1 MKIISI
7 IGARPQFIKAAV
19 VSQKLIENGIDE
31 KIVHTGQ
38 HYDFNMSDIFFKEL
52 NIAEP
57 AYYLNI
63 GSASHG
69 EQTGR
74 MLTEIEKVL
83 LEEKPGM
90 VLVYGDTNT
99 TLAGSLAA
107 VKLHIP
113 VAHVEAGLRSF
124 NKRMPEEINRILT
137 DRVSDF
143 LFSPTETGLENLKK
157 EGFSNIVHAGESV
170 PPGSFTLPLAVN
182 VGDVMFDIALALKK
196 KSNEHEVL
204 TRHGLT
210 PKEFL
215 LATVHRA
222 ENTDDST
229 NLCNIWTAFKEMAR
243 QGKTVFFP
251 LHPRTRNALKTN
263 GLLNEIIPGKLVLA
277 DPVSYTDMIVLE
289 STARAIVTDSG
300 GVQKEGYFFK
310 TPCVIAREQTEWVE
324 LVDSG
329 WNVLTGADSEKI
341 VSAVL
346 RFWENGVTAKESG
359 AIFGNGD
366 ASDKIA
372 MILKAFLKRE
382 L

>member
-19 VSQKLIENGIDE
+19 VSQKLIEVGIEE

-83 LEEKPGM
+83 LKEKPGM

-99 TLAGSLAA
+99 TLAGALAA

-143 LFSPTETGLENLKK
+143 LFSPTETGLENLGK
-157 EGFSNIVHAGESV
+157 EGFANIVHAGEAV
-170 PPGSFTLPLAVN
+170 PPGPFELPLAVN

-196 KSNEHEVL
+196 KSDEHEVL
-204 TRHGLT
+204 TRHRLT
-210 PKEFL
+210 AKEFI

-222 ENTDDST
+222 GNTDDST
-229 NLCNIWTAFKEMAR
+229 NLGNIWTAFKEMAR

-251 LHPRTRNALKTN
+251 LHPRTRNALKTT
-263 GLLNEIIPGKLVLA
+263 GLLNENIPGKLVIA

-289 STARAIVTDSG
+289 STARTIVTDSG

-346 RFWENGVTAKESG
+346 RFWEEGVTAKESG

-372 MILKAFLKRE
+372 GILKAFLK
-382 L
+382 